1 MPASP
6 LAAVL
11 GLTMAFSPWSTGSVP
26 LRSTSPLA
34 PSVAG
39 MAMGPEEADAPADS
53 DAEGGD
59 AEPEGD
65 DNGWG
70 DEDTVDSGV
79 TSDPAAPADG
89 TATPPT
95 PAEAA
100 AVGAS
105 TPPTPVADGIVKKPA
120 PLPDQSK
127 KGYGLL
133 ISAGVVGAIAWGAAG
148 ARIGLIRRC
157 VDTDQ
162 TVNNLFDCV
171 RQVSS
176 YLGLTAMVWIA
187 NDVTYGLG
195 PGAGMVRGRYEA
207 AEYVYSGKYDRKGKL
222 WTGIGGGVFGVG
234 LLSKITLWAL
244 TFNVFKCPTETI
256 EDIENVD
263 DCLRRRMT
271 GQLLAHQF
279 ASGMIAG
286 GAGAMTYGIYYSK
299 ERASREKLF
308 FRPETVRLTP
318 WGSLDTMGLSLS
330 AKF

>member
-6 LAAVL
+6 IAALL
-11 GLTMAFSPWSTGSVP
+11 GLTMAFSPWSTGAVP
-26 LRSTSPLA
+26 LRSANPIA

-39 MAMGPEEADAPADS
+39 LSVGPEEAAPAEGD
-53 DAEGGD
+53 DAAPD
-59 AEPEGD
+59 GD

-79 TSDPAAPADG
+79 TSEPTDG
-89 TATPPT
+89 TNPTAPPVD
-95 PAEAA
+95 AA
-100 AVGAS
+100 AVGAT
-105 TPPTPVADGIVKKPA
+105 TPPTPADGIVKKPA
-120 PLPDQSK
+120 PQPDQSK

-148 ARIGLIRRC
+148 ARIGLIRKC

-162 TVNNLFDCV
+162 DVSNIFDCV

-195 PGAGMVRGRYEA
+195 PAAGMVRGRYEA
-207 AEYVYSGKYDRKGKL
+207 GEYAYSGKYDRKGKI
-222 WTGIGGGVFGVG
+222 WTGVGGGIFGAG
-234 LLSKITLWAL
+234 LLFKITLWAL
-244 TFNVFKCPTETI
+244 TFNVFKCPVDTV
-256 EDIENVD
+256 EDVNNVD

-299 ERASREKLF
+299 ERAAREKLF
-308 FRPETVRLTP
+308 FRPETVRVSP
-318 WGSLDTMGLSLS
+318 WGNIDTLGLSLS
-330 AKF
+330 ARF